1 MGIVACK
8 ELPVNVLHIPVLSF
22 SMGKQ
27 AQISG
32 NLVVFVQALVGG
44 QIETVAPV
52 GYVVH
57 HAQFGFMVG
66 RSQQHDG

>member
-27 AQISG
+27 AQILG

-52 GYVVH
+52 GSVTKTTTY
-57 HAQFGFMVG
+57 G
-66 RSQQHDG
+66 QHDG

>member
-27 AQISG
+27 AQILG
-32 NLVVFVQALVGG
+32 NLVVFVQAWLV
-44 QIETVAPV
+44 A
-52 GYVVH
+52 
-57 HAQFGFMVG
+57 
-66 RSQQHDG
+66 R

>member
-8 ELPVNVLHIPVLSF
+8 ELPVNVLYIPVLTF
-22 SMGKQ
+22 GMGKQ

-44 QIETVAPV
+44 QIETVIPM

-57 HAQFGFMVG
+57 HTQFGFMVG
-66 RSQQHDG
+66 RG